1 MKDHYRM
8 RSTKSFC
15 GLENADIRNV
25 LKGMGYSDDDLTT
38 QRPAIG
44 IANSW
49 NTLIPGHF
57 NFNQISEQVKKGIHR
72 AGGTVYEFGVI
83 GLCDAIAKDHFN
95 YVLPSRE
102 VICDSVEIMAE
113 ANPLDGIVLLGSCDK
128 IIPGMLMAAARLDI
142 PAILVNAGP
151 MLSGIAFGGRK
162 SDATSASEAFG
173 MHKTGKISLEEYKN
187 VEDLSC
193 PTCGS
198 CSFMGTANTM
208 GCLAEAMGMSLTD
221 AAAIPAVYAD
231 RLRLAEQ
238 SGEAIC
244 HLVKQGITARDI
256 INKKSLENAVK
267 VCLAIG
273 GSTNAVLHLTAFAYE
288 AEVDINILDTFEK
301 FSKNTPTI
309 AKVYPASHWDMED
322 LWKAGGIPRVIDRL
336 QSILSMDVMTCTGKT
351 MKENIDGFRYRF
363 PENNE
368 VIKTIDEPFGFSGGL
383 AVLRGNLAPK
393 TGISKPT
400 AIDPSVRQFT
410 GTAVVFDSEEEAT
423 QAIIDGRIKGG
434 TVVVIRYEGPKGG
447 PGMVEMYR
455 ALKYLSG
462 MGLAKST
469 AVVTDGRFSG
479 TNNGCFVGHISP
491 EAAEGGPLAIVENG
505 DKISIDVINCTI
517 HLHISDDEMKK
528 RFKGWEKPDPKVKKG
543 YLSLYSRL
551 ASSADEGAI
560 IKHRF

>member
-1 MKDHYRM
+1 
-8 RSTKSFC
+8 
-15 GLENADIRNV
+15 
-25 LKGMGYSDDDLTT
+25 MGYSDDDLTT

-57 NFNQISEQVKKGIHR
+57 NLNQISEQVKKGIHR

-83 GLCDAIAKDHFN
+83 GVCDALAKDNFN

-102 VICDSVEIMAE
+102 VICDSVEIMAG

-128 IIPGMLMAAARLDI
+128 IIPGMLMAAARLNI
-142 PAILVNAGP
+142 PAILVNGGP
-151 MLSGIAFGGRK
+151 MLSGVPFGGRR
-162 SDATSASEAFG
+162 SDSTSVSEAMG
-173 MHKTGKISLEEYKN
+173 MYKTGKISLEEFKT
-187 VEDLSC
+187 VEDFSC

-208 GCLAEAMGMSLTD
+208 GCLTEALGMSLPG
-221 AAAIPAVYAD
+221 AAAIPAVYTD

-244 HLVKQGITARDI
+244 HLVNKGITARDV
-256 INKKSLENAVK
+256 INKKSLENTIK

-273 GSTNAVLHLTAFAYE
+273 GSTNAVLHLCALAYE
-288 AEVDINILDTFEK
+288 AEIEIDTMEAFDK

-309 AKVYPASHWDMED
+309 AKIFPASHWDMED
-322 LWKAGGIPRVIDRL
+322 LWKAGGIPRVMDRL
-336 QSILSMDVMTCTGKT
+336 QTILHMDVMTCTGKT
-351 MKENIDGFRYRF
+351 MKENIDGCSYPF

-368 VIKTIDEPFGFSGGL
+368 VIKTIDQPFAFSGGL
-383 AVLRGNLAPK
+383 AVIRGNLAPK
-393 TGISKPT
+393 TGISKPA

-410 GTAVVFDSEEEAT
+410 GTAVVFNSEVEAN
-423 QAIIDGRIKGG
+423 QAILDGKIKAGD
-434 TVVVIRYEGPKGG
+434 VVVIKYEGPKGG

-455 ALKYLSG
+455 ALKYLYG
-462 MGLAKST
+462 MGLHKST
-469 AVVTDGRFSG
+469 AVITDGRFSG

-505 DKISIDVINCTI
+505 DKISIDVIQGTLR
-517 HLHISDDEMKK
+517 LHVSDGEIDRRLKEWKK
-528 RFKGWEKPDPKVKKG
+528 PEPKVKKG

>member
-1 MKDHYRM
+1 MKDNSRL
-8 RSTKSFC
+8 RSTKSLC

-25 LKGMGYSDDDLTT
+25 LKAMGYSDDDLTT

-57 NFNQISEQVKKGIHR
+57 NFNQISEQVKKGVHR

-83 GLCDAIAKDHFN
+83 GLCDAIAKENFN

-128 IIPGMLMAAARLDI
+128 IVPGMLMAAARIDI
-142 PAILVNAGP
+142 PAILVNSGP
-151 MLSGIAFGGRK
+151 MLGGVPFGGRK
-162 SDATSASEAFG
+162 SDATSVSEALG
-173 MHKTGKISLEEYKN
+173 MHKTGKISLEEYRT

-208 GCLAEAMGMSLTD
+208 GCLTESLGMSLTGG
-221 AAAIPAVYAD
+221 AAIPAVHAD

-244 HLVKQGITARDI
+244 HLVKQGMTARDI
-256 INKKSLENAVK
+256 INTKSLENAVK

-273 GSTNAVLHLTAFAYE
+273 GSTNAVLHLCALAYE
-288 AEVDINILDTFEK
+288 AEADINIMDTFDEL
-301 FSKNTPTI
+301 SKSTPTI
-309 AKVYPASHWDMED
+309 AKVYPAAHWDMED
-322 LWKAGGIPRVIDRL
+322 LWKAGGIPRVMERL
-336 QSILSMDVMTCTGKT
+336 QTILHMDAMTCTGKT
-351 MKENIDGFRYRF
+351 IKENIDGYRYQF

-368 VIKTIDEPFGFSGGL
+368 VIKTIDHPFDFSGGL
-383 AVLRGNLAPK
+383 AVIRGNLAPN
-393 TGISKPT
+393 TGISKPA

-410 GTAVVFDSEEEAT
+410 GTAVVFNSEEEAN
-423 QAIIDGRIKGG
+423 QAILDGRIKAGD
-434 TVVVIRYEGPKGG
+434 VVVIRYEGPKGG

-455 ALKYLSG
+455 ALKYLYG
-462 MGLAKST
+462 MGLHKST

-491 EAAEGGPLAIVENG
+491 EAAERGPIAIVENG
-505 DKISIDVINCTI
+505 DKINIDVIKGTI
-517 HLHISDDEMKK
+517 HLHVSDGEIESRLKE
-528 RFKGWEKPDPKVKKG
+528 WQKPEPKVKKG
-543 YLSLYSRL
+543 YLNLYSRL

>member
-1 MKDHYRM
+1 MQDHHRM
-8 RSTKSFC
+8 RSLKSLC

-25 LKGMGYSDDDLTT
+25 LKGMGYSDDDLTAN
-38 QRPAIG
+38 RPAIG

-49 NTLIPGHF
+49 NTLIPGHS

-72 AGGTVYEFGVI
+72 AGGTVFEFGVI
-83 GLCDAIAKDHFN
+83 GLCDAIAKDNFN

-102 VICDSVEIMAE
+102 VICDSVEIMAA

-128 IIPGMLMAAARLDI
+128 IVPGMLMAAARLDI

-151 MLSGIAFGGRK
+151 MLGGIAFGGRK
-162 SDATSASEAFG
+162 SDATSASEALG
-173 MHKTGKISLEEYKN
+173 MYKTGKISLEDYKK

-208 GCLAEAMGMSLTD
+208 GCLTEALGMSLTGG
-221 AAAIPAVYAD
+221 AAIPAVYAD

-244 HLVKQGITARDI
+244 QLVRQGITARNI
-256 INKKSLENAVK
+256 INQKSLENAVK

-273 GSTNAVLHLTAFAYE
+273 GSTNAILHLCALAYE
-288 AEVDINILDTFEK
+288 AEAEINILDAFDT

-309 AKVYPASHWDMED
+309 AKVYPAANWDMED
-322 LWKAGGIPRVIDRL
+322 LWKAGGIPRVIERL
-336 QSILSMDVMTCTGKT
+336 RTLLHMDVMTCTGQT
-351 MKENIDGFRYRF
+351 MKENIDGYAYLF

-368 VIKTIDEPFGFSGGL
+368 VIKTIDQPFDSSGGL
-383 AVLRGNLAPK
+383 AVIRGNLAPK

-400 AIDPSVRQFT
+400 AIDPSARQFT
-410 GTAVVFDSEEEAT
+410 GTAVVFNSEEEAT
-423 QAIIDGRIKGG
+423 RAVLNGKIKAGE
-434 TVVVIRYEGPKGG
+434 VVVIRYEGPKGG

-455 ALKYLSG
+455 VLKYLHG
-462 MGLAKST
+462 MDLHKAT

-491 EAAEGGPLAIVENG
+491 EAAEGGPIAIVENG
-505 DKISIDVINCTI
+505 DQISIDVIHGTI
-517 HLHISDDEMKK
+517 HLHVPEDEIERRLKNW
-528 RFKGWEKPDPKVKKG
+528 RKPEPKVRKG
-543 YLSLYSRL
+543 YLNLYSRL

>member
-1 MKDHYRM
+1 MQNHYKM
-8 RSTKSFC
+8 RSMKSLC

-25 LKGMGYSDDDLTT
+25 LKAMGYSDDDLTT
-38 QRPAIG
+38 NRPAIG

-57 NFNQISEQVKKGIHR
+57 NFYQISEQVKKGIHR
-72 AGGTVYEFGVI
+72 AGGTVYEFGII
-83 GLCDAIAKDHFN
+83 GLCDALAKENFN

-128 IIPGMLMAAARLDI
+128 IVPGMLMAAARLDI

-151 MLSGIAFGGRK
+151 MLSGVTFGGRK
-162 SDATSASEAFG
+162 SDATSVSEAFG
-173 MHKTGKISLEEYKN
+173 MYKTGKISLEEYKT

-208 GCLAEAMGMSLTD
+208 GCLTEALGMSLPG
-221 AAAIPAVYAD
+221 AAAIPAVHAD
-231 RLRLAEQ
+231 RLRLAEK

-244 HLVKQGITARDI
+244 HLVKQRITARDI
-256 INKKSLENAVK
+256 IDKKSLENAVK

-273 GSTNAVLHLTAFAYE
+273 GSTNAVLHLCALAYE
-288 AEVDINILDTFEK
+288 AEVDIDILDAFDQ

-309 AKVYPASHWDMED
+309 AKVFPAAHWDMED
-322 LWKAGGIPRVIDRL
+322 LWKAGGIPRVMDRL
-336 QSILSMDVMTCTGKT
+336 QTILHMDVMTCTGKT
-351 MKENIDGFRYRF
+351 MKENMDGYSYPF

-368 VIKTIDEPFGFSGGL
+368 VVKTIDQPFAFSGGL
-383 AVLRGNLAPK
+383 AVIRGNLAPK
-393 TGISKPT
+393 TGISKPA

-410 GTAVVFDSEEEAT
+410 GTAVVFNSEEEAN
-423 QAIIDGRIKGG
+423 QAILDGRIKAGD
-434 TVVVIRYEGPKGG
+434 VVVIRYEGPKGG

-455 ALKYLSG
+455 ALKYLYG
-462 MGLAKST
+462 MSLHKST
-469 AVVTDGRFSG
+469 AVITDGRFSG

-491 EAAEGGPLAIVENG
+491 EAAEGGPIAIVENG
-505 DKISIDVINCTI
+505 DKISIDVINGTI
-517 HLHISDDEMKK
+517 HLHVSDHEIEG
-528 RFKGWEKPDPKVKKG
+528 RLGNWQKPEPKVKKG